1 MNRSY
6 QYIQQ
11 SFRKKLVRNGKDSS
25 SFTVINGVTSMRI
38 QSFSKEESGRE
49 KGKKFQKGNKKENF
63 AKKFLDPAAR
73 GELSKHQSGIPK
85 LAARKSKGHSL
96 KDEFPPGSATEDLLA
111 QTRKM
116 FVESKGDITSD
127 LEKSIQDNVEKP
139 GKHSVKQF
147 SKGWNLESAF
157 EPVKAEILDPTK
169 ANGHVKWLGNEEPS
183 QQNRFQQQRNLKQNQ
198 RRDQRNKVF
207 DIWGDEELQSEID
220 DPWPTDTAHFT
231 YHVPH
236 AESRREAKPIFHPT
250 NRVNPPEDFVS
261 AHEAFA
267 YVTNVP
273 RPVMDGELS
282 SYENPLHRHEVVE
295 FVANLFGIS
304 ATHVFPATI
313 TSAFVG
319 FESAKEAAEAYKKSE
334 SKRVV
339 RVHTEAKRYENDA
352 PSKDEKNFVGTGKDS
367 IIMLENIPSGMRQG
381 TVARFLHSA
390 VSLNVDDVFM
400 SSPTTALIRLP
411 SPEEA
416 ARVLGDKN
424 MHDAILSLQNQIV
437 RIYPAQREVVHDK
450 YSGPIRQFQLKKTTN
465 KLVVHGDTP
474 SKDFFLSHASVL
486 HLCNVPVSVTK
497 KQISDYFQKY
507 CVQPR
512 DVEGSIEIVTSLDG
526 YPSGRVYVG
535 FDLESEY
542 KSAWQEIFSSGQKVL
557 FNESGPPVRIRPV
570 KERALIRGSKLGAR
584 SERSQEELIA
594 SFSEW
599 KNVIDPADKE
609 FLDSMG
615 VTMDVLEEAFTAAR
629 RYNPTFGVED
639 QAREGERM
647 LMEKSPGQ
655 HFQEFVKLYI
665 DTLKEAAFSRENPGL
680 KYKSMFMPDE
690 EIDYSFITDEEERL
704 SEINEKYRS

>member
-1 MNRSY
+1 
-6 QYIQQ
+6 
-11 SFRKKLVRNGKDSS
+11 
-25 SFTVINGVTSMRI
+25 MRI
-38 QSFSKEESGRE
+38 QSFSKDTSGRD
-49 KGKKFQKGNKKENF
+49 KDKKFQKGNKKENF

-85 LAARKSKGHSL
+85 LSARKSKGHSL
-96 KDEFPPGSATEDLLA
+96 KDDFPGDATEDLLA

-116 FVESKGDITSD
+116 FVESKGDSKSD
-127 LEKSIQDNVEKP
+127 IEKSIKDNVEKS

-157 EPVKAEILDPTK
+157 EPVKAETLDPQN
-169 ANGHVKWLGNEEPS
+169 AYRQAKWLGNEEPV
-183 QQNRFQQQRNLKQNQ
+183 QQNRFQQQRILKQNQ

-236 AESRREAKPIFHPT
+236 AESRREAKPIVHPT

-273 RPVMDGELS
+273 RPVIDGELA

-304 ATHVFPATI
+304 ATHVFPSTI

-319 FESAKEAAEAYKKSE
+319 FESASAAADAYRKSE

-352 PSKDEKNFVGTGKDS
+352 PSEDEKTFVSAGKDS
-367 IIMLENIPSGMRQG
+367 IIMLENLPSGMRQG
-381 TVARFLHSA
+381 TVVRFLHTA

-400 SSPTTALIRLP
+400 SSPTTALIRLS

-416 ARVLGDKN
+416 EKVLGDKN
-424 MHDAILSLQNQIV
+424 MHNAITSLQNQIV
-437 RIYPAQREVVHDK
+437 RVYAAQREVVHDK

-465 KLVVHGDTP
+465 KLVVQGDVP
-474 SKDFFLSHASVL
+474 SNTFFLSHAHVL

-497 KQISDYFQKY
+497 EQISDYFQKF
-507 CVQPR
+507 CIQPR

-542 KSAWQEIFSSGQKVL
+542 ERAWEEIFSSGQKVM
-557 FNESGPPVRIRPV
+557 FNEPGPPVRIRPV
-570 KERALIRGSKLGAR
+570 KERELIRGSKLGAR

-599 KNVIDPADKE
+599 KNAIDPADKE
-609 FLDSMG
+609 FLESMG
-615 VTMDVLEEAFTAAR
+615 ITMDVLEEAFTAAR

-647 LMEKSPGQ
+647 LMDQSPGQ

-665 DTLKEAAFSRENPGL
+665 DTLKEAAFSREDPGL

>member
-1 MNRSY
+1 
-6 QYIQQ
+6 
-11 SFRKKLVRNGKDSS
+11 
-25 SFTVINGVTSMRI
+25 MRI
-38 QSFSKEESGRE
+38 QSFSNDDSGKE
-49 KGKKFQKGNKKENF
+49 KGKKIQKGNKKENF

-85 LAARKSKGHSL
+85 LSARKSKGHSL
-96 KDEFPPGSATEDLLA
+96 KDDFPGDATEDLLA

-116 FVESKGDITSD
+116 FLESKGDIKSD
-127 LEKSIQDNVEKP
+127 LEKSMKDNVEKS
-139 GKHSVKQF
+139 GKHSLKQF
-147 SKGWNLESAF
+147 SPGWNLESAF
-157 EPVKAEILDPTK
+157 EPVKAETLDPTK
-169 ANGHVKWLGNEEPS
+169 ANGNVKWLGNEEPG

-198 RRDQRNKVF
+198 RRDQRNKVY

-236 AESRREAKPIFHPT
+236 AESRREAKPIVHPT

-273 RPVMDGELS
+273 RPVIEGELA
-282 SYENPLHRHEVVE
+282 SYDNPLHCHEVVE
-295 FVANLFGIS
+295 FVANMFGIP

-319 FESAKEAAEAYKKSE
+319 FKSASEAAVAYKKSE

-339 RVHTEAKRYENDA
+339 RVHTEAKRYENDS
-352 PSKDEKNFVGTGKDS
+352 PSDDEKSFVGTGKDS
-367 IIMLENIPSGMRQG
+367 ILMLENLPSGMRQG
-381 TVARFLHSA
+381 TILRYLHSA
-390 VSLNVDDVFM
+390 VALNVDDVFI
-400 SSPTTALIRLP
+400 SSPTTALIRLS
-411 SPEEA
+411 SPDQA
-416 ARVLGDKN
+416 SSLLSDKN
-424 MHDAILSLQNQIV
+424 MHDAIASLQKQII
-437 RIYPAQREVVHDK
+437 RIYAAQREVVHDK
-450 YSGPIRQFQLKKTTN
+450 YSGPIRQFQLRKTTN

-474 SKDFFLSHASVL
+474 SKDFFLSHAHVL

-497 KQISDYFQKY
+497 KQISDYFQKF
-507 CVQPR
+507 CIQSR
-512 DVEGSIEIVTSLDG
+512 DVEGSIEFVTSLDG

-542 KSAWQEIFSSGQKVL
+542 KNAWQEIFSSGQKVML
-557 FNESGPPVRIRPV
+557 NESGPPVRIRPV
-570 KERALIRGSKLGAR
+570 KERILVRGSKLGAR

-599 KNVIDPADKE
+599 KKEINPADQE
-609 FLDSMG
+609 FLESMG
-615 VTMDVLEEAFTAAR
+615 VTMDVLEEAFTATR
-629 RYNPTFGVED
+629 RHNPTFGVED

-647 LMEKSPGQ
+647 LMDKSPGQ
-655 HFQEFVKLYI
+655 HFNEFVKLYI
-665 DTLKEAAFSRENPGL
+665 DTLKEAAFSRDDPGL
-680 KYKSMFMPDE
+680 KYNSMFMPGE
-690 EIDYSFITDEEERL
+690 EVDYSFITDEEKRL